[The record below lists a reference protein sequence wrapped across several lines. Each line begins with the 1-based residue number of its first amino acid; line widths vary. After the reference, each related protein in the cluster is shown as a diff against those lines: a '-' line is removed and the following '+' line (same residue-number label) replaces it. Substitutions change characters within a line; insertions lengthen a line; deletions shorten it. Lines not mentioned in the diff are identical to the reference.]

1 MQFATVANMAVSFDD
16 YNSIVGQNIY
26 FGTNAWS
33 LHQFSLISSLTH
45 ITGYI
50 SHRQKRSHFTHNH
63 LLYHAYLVLQSDVA
77 DPACFNPVQRATDL
91 YKTWPSRKLQI
102 SKNHKVSLQKVF
114 ENFQILQTATKDPHQ
129 NPRSPILPY
138 HTSGPSGYN
147 SSIAPTLSP
156 R

>member
-1 MQFATVANMAVSFDD
+1 MP
-16 YNSIVGQNIY
+16 
-26 FGTNAWS
+26 S
-33 LHQFSLISSLTH
+33 LSGSVQLYRGPKYIFWYQRLKPPPVLSNLKPHTYHWIHQPPSKAQPSTH
-45 ITGYI
+45 Y
-50 SHRQKRSHFTHNH
+50 H
-63 LLYHAYLVLQSDVA
+63 LLYHAYLVLQSNVA

-91 YKTWPSRKLQI
+91 YKTWPGRKLRTF
-102 SKNHKVSLQKVF
+102 KNHEVSLHKVF

-138 HTSGPSGYN
+138 HTSGPSGCN